1 MVHVDEKT
9 LEKAELLSK
18 LKIASSE
25 RERTMR
31 EMETLLSYVE
41 RLNEVDTEGVL
52 PLSHGEP
59 AGDSLREDIVTNPA
73 GREAVL
79 LNAPEQRDGQL
90 VVPKTV

>member
-1 MVHVDEKT
+1 MVSVDEKT

-18 LKIASSE
+18 LKIAPSE

-31 EMETLLSYVE
+31 EMETLLAYVE

-59 AGDSLREDIVTNPA
+59 GESSLREDIVTNLD
-73 GREAVL
+73 GRADSL
-79 LNAPEQRDGQL
+79 LNAPEQKDGQF

>member
-1 MVHVDEKT
+1 MVSVDEKT

-18 LKIASSE
+18 LQIAPAE

-31 EMETLLSYVE
+31 EMETLLAYVE

-52 PLSHGEP
+52 PLDYGETE
-59 AGDSLREDIVTNPA
+59 AGSLREDAAANPD
-73 GREAVL
+73 GREAAL
-79 LNAPEQRDGQL
+79 FNAPVQRSGQF

>member
-18 LKIASSE
+18 LKIAPDQ

-31 EMETLLSYVE
+31 EMETLLAYVE
-41 RLNEVDTEGVL
+41 RLNEVNTEGVL

-59 AGDSLREDIVTNPA
+59 GDSSFREDTVSNPD
-73 GREAVL
+73 GREDVL
-79 LNAPEQRDGQL
+79 FNAPEQRDGQF

>member
-1 MVHVDEKT
+1 MVDVDEKI

-18 LKIASSE
+18 LKIAPSE

-31 EMETLLSYVE
+31 EMETLLAYVE

-52 PLSHGEP
+52 PLSYGEP
-59 AGDSLREDIVTNPA
+59 GEGSLREDTVTNSDGKA
-73 GREAVL
+73 NTL
-79 LNAPEQRDGQL
+79 LNAPEQKDGQF

>member
-1 MVHVDEKT
+1 MVNVDEKT

-18 LKIASSE
+18 LKIAPSE

-31 EMETLLSYVE
+31 EMETLLAYVE

-59 AGDSLREDIVTNPA
+59 GEGSLREDIVTNPD
-73 GREAVL
+73 RRTDSL
-79 LNAPEQRDGQL
+79 LNAPEQKDGQF

>member
-25 RERTMR
+25 RERTMT
-31 EMETLLSYVE
+31 EMEKLLAYVE

-59 AGDSLREDIVTNPA
+59 GEGSLREDVVTNP
-73 GREAVL
+73 
-79 LNAPEQRDGQL
+79 DGKEDTL
-90 VVPKTV
+90 

>member
-18 LKIASSE
+18 LKVAPDE
-25 RERTMR
+25 RARTMR
-31 EMETLLSYVE
+31 EMENLLAYVE

-59 AGDSLREDIVTNPA
+59 GESSLREDVVTNSDGSA
-73 GREAVL
+73 DALMNV
-79 LNAPEQRDGQL
+79 PEQKNGQF

>member
-1 MVHVDEKT
+1 MVKVDET
-9 LEKAELLSK
+9 VLEKAEVLSK
-18 LKIASSE
+18 LQIAPSE

-31 EMETLLSYVE
+31 EMEMLLAYVE

-52 PLSHGEP
+52 PLSHGES
-59 AGDSLREDIVTNPA
+59 GESSLRADVVTNPD

-79 LNAPEQRDGQL
+79 LNAPEQRDGQF

>member
-18 LKIASSE
+18 LKIAPTE
-25 RERTMR
+25 REHTIR
-31 EMETLLSYVE
+31 EMETLLAYVE

-52 PLSHGEP
+52 PLSYEAQGSS
-59 AGDSLREDIVTNPA
+59 GLREDRVTNC
-73 GREAVL
+73 GGQEAVL
-79 LNAPEQRDGQL
+79 RNAPAQKNGQL

>member
-1 MVHVDEKT
+1 MVYVDEKT

-18 LKIASSE
+18 LKIAPSE

-31 EMETLLSYVE
+31 EMETLLAYVE

-59 AGDSLREDIVTNPA
+59 GESSLREDKVTNPE
-73 GREAVL
+73 GREDSL
-79 LNAPEQRDGQL
+79 FNAPEQRNGQF